1 MKKKTTIINLDDFNL
16 FEEVVVETTDI
27 ETLNDEVGHNFEK
40 LSEGIL
46 ALSEALTWEE
56 AKHEWK
62 LSSVYQ
68 AGSPSTCLCGHNPI
82 IEICVLKNEKTNKIA
97 EVGNR
102 CVKRFLGL
110 RSDLIFAAVKRVKD
124 NTQKSLNEEATK
136 FFFEQ
141 QIINEWEYHFQL
153 NTLNKRKLS
162 SRQIDARLKINK
174 KVVDY
179 MNNGSSQMV
188 CEHD

>member
-1 MKKKTTIINLDDFNL
+1 MRKKTTIINLDEFNI
-16 FEEVVVETTDI
+16 FDEVAVETSETDAI
-27 ETLNDEVGHNFEK
+27 NNEVGHNFEK

-82 IEICVLKNEKTNKIA
+82 IEICVLKNDKTAQFA

-110 RSDLIFAAVKRVKD
+110 RSDLIFAGIKRVKD
-124 NTQKSLNEEATK
+124 NTQKSLNEEATE
-136 FFFEQ
+136 FFYEQ
-141 QIINEWEYHFQL
+141 KVINEWEYEFQM
-153 NTLNKRKLS
+153 NTLNKRKLTL
-162 SRQIDARLKINK
+162 RQIDARLKINK
-174 KVVDY
+174 KVVEY
-179 MNNGSSQMV
+179 MNIGSCQMV
-188 CEHD
+188 CE

>member
-1 MKKKTTIINLDDFNL
+1 MRKKLQTINIEDINLFGD
-16 FEEVVVETTDI
+16 VVVETPEIDI
-27 ETLNDEVGHNFEK
+27 SDETGHNFEK

-46 ALSEALTWEE
+46 ALSSALTWEE

-82 IEICVLKNEKTNKIA
+82 IEICVLKNEKTNKIC

-102 CVKRFLGL
+102 CVKRFLNL
-110 RSDLIFAAVKRVKD
+110 RSDLIFAGIKRVKD
-124 NTQKSLNEEATK
+124 NTQKSLNEEATQ
-136 FFFEQ
+136 FFYEQ
-141 QIINEWEYHFQL
+141 KVINDWEYGFQMD
-153 NTLNKRKLS
+153 TLNKRKLS
-162 SRQIDARLKINK
+162 SRQIETRLKINK

-179 MNNGSSQMV
+179 MSKGSSQMV